1 LLADLSKT
9 HRNAD
14 RLSLFALHE
23 IEKKIKIGKFIDNS
37 FGNFFLKMKKE
48 DGLVVHYYGF
58 E

>member
-1 LLADLSKT
+1 LLTDLSKT

-23 IEKKIKIGKFIDNS
+23 IEKMKIGKFIDNN
-37 FGNFFLKMKKE
+37 FGNFFLKMKK